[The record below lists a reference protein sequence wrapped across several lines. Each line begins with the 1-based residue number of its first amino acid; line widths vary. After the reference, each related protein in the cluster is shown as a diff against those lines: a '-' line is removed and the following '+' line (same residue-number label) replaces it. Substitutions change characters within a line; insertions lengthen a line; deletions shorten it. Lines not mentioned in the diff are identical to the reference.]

1 MLCARNWPRAGV
13 TATSH
18 VRLYMCWRET
28 KLITKKINDT
38 ESYMLGTTAHE
49 GGEYWGHILTGWG
62 NDI

>member
-1 MLCARNWPRAGV
+1 
-13 TATSH
+13 
-18 VRLYMCWRET
+18 MCWRET